1 MDLSTDVLR
10 WPALIAGLVVI
21 FVTAGSLMRTLVLP
35 RGLASRLSVF
45 VGRKIVFGA
54 FVGVANRL
62 KTYEAKDKLLASGPP
77 TALLAL
83 LFMWLTMF
91 TLGYALLFF
100 AFVDVSFGTAM
111 REAGSS
117 MLTLGFASTPGRAA
131 TAIDFFAAATG
142 LVTVALLI
150 AYLPVL
156 YAAFNRRETL
166 VTMLQS
172 RAGAP
177 AWGPEIL
184 ARLQVVGLTSNFPY
198 VFHEWEKW
206 AADVA
211 ESHSNY
217 QVLVWFRSP
226 HPYRSW
232 MVGLLAVLDS
242 AALYLALNPTSAPT
256 EARLLLRMGFTGLR
270 DIAAALGIP
279 FDPDPFPDDPIELTY
294 EEFQTGMERLKG
306 IGFPMER
313 SPEEAWPHFKGWRV
327 NYEALAYK
335 LCDITYAPPGPW
347 TGPRSGLRGEVI
359 TPQRPANR
367 TPEAPDDK
375 GRQKGHVGH

>member
-1 MDLSTDVLR
+1 MDLSSGFLR
-10 WPALIAGLVVI
+10 WPALVVGLFVI
-21 FVTAGSLMRTLVLP
+21 FVTASSLMRTLVLP

-45 VGRKIVFGA
+45 VGRKLVFGGFL
-54 FVGVANRL
+54 FVARRM

-77 TALLAL
+77 VALLTL
-83 LFMWLTMF
+83 LFMWLSLF
-91 TLGYALLFF
+91 TLGFALVFYAV
-100 AFVDVSFGTAM
+100 VDVSFGAAL

-117 MLTLGFASTPGRAA
+117 MLTLGFATTTTAGA
-131 TAIDFFAAATG
+131 TFIDFLAAATG

-184 ARLQVVGLTSNFPY
+184 ARHQLVGLNSNLPNF
-198 VFHEWEKW
+198 FHEWEKW

-211 ESHSNY
+211 ESHANY

-232 MVGLLAVLDS
+232 TVGLLAVLDS
-242 AALYLALNPTSAPT
+242 AALYLALNPTDAPT

-270 DIAAALGIP
+270 DIAGSLKID

-294 EEFQTGMERLKG
+294 EEFLDGVDRLNG
-306 IGFPMER
+306 LGFPMER
-313 SPEEAWPHFKGWRV
+313 TPEEAWPHFKGWRV
-327 NYEALAYK
+327 NYEKLAYF
-335 LCDITYAPPGPW
+335 LCDVTMAPPGPW
-347 TGPRSGLRGEVI
+347 TGPRSHLRGEEI

-367 TPEAPDDK
+367 TPESPEDEGK
-375 GRQKGHVGH
+375 QKGHVGH

>member
-1 MDLSTDVLR
+1 MGYEFLR
-10 WPALIAGLVVI
+10 WVALVLGLGII
-21 FVTAGSLMRTLVLP
+21 FVTAGSVVRTLILP
-35 RGLASRLSVF
+35 RGLASRLSVLI
-45 VGRKIVFGA
+45 GRTLVFG
-54 FVGVANRL
+54 FFLLVARRM

-77 TALLAL
+77 VALLAL
-83 LFMWLTMF
+83 LFSWLAF
-91 TLGYALLFF
+91 FIIGFALLFY
-100 AFVDVSFGTAM
+100 AFVETSFGTAL

-131 TAIDFFAAATG
+131 TILDLLAAATG
-142 LVTVALLI
+142 LITVALLI

-156 YAAFNRRETL
+156 YAAFNRREML

-177 AWGPEIL
+177 AWGPELL
-184 ARLQVVGLTSNFPY
+184 ARHQLVGLNSNLPDF
-198 VFHEWEKW
+198 FHEWEKW

-232 MVGLLAVLDS
+232 IVGLLAVLDS
-242 AALYLALNPTSAPT
+242 AALYLSLNPTSAPT

-270 DIAAALGIP
+270 DIASSLGMKY
-279 FDPDPFPDDPIELTY
+279 DPDPFPDDPIELTY
-294 EEFQTGMERLKG
+294 EEYLTGVERLRG

-313 SPEEAWPHFKGWRV
+313 TPEEAWPHFRGWRV
-327 NYEALAYK
+327 NYENLAYR
-335 LCDITYAPPGPW
+335 LCDVTTAPPGPW
-347 TGPRSGLRGEVI
+347 TGPRSRLRGEEI

-367 TPEAPDDK
+367 TPDSPEDS
-375 GRQKGHVGH
+375 GRVKGHVGH

>member
-1 MDLSTDVLR
+1 
-10 WPALIAGLVVI
+10 
-21 FVTAGSLMRTLVLP
+21 MRTLVLP
-35 RGLASRLSVF
+35 RGIASRLSVF
-45 VGRKIVFGA
+45 VGRTLVFGGFL
-54 FVGVANRL
+54 FVARRM
-62 KTYEAKDKLLASGPP
+62 KTYEAKDKLLAAGPP
-77 TALLAL
+77 VALLTL
-83 LFMWLTMF
+83 LFMWLTLF
-91 TLGYALLFF
+91 TLGYALLFY
-100 AFVDVSFGTAM
+100 AVVDVSFPAAL

-117 MLTLGFASTPGRAA
+117 MLTLGFATTA
-131 TAIDFFAAATG
+131 TASATFIDFLAAATG

-184 ARLQVVGLTSNFPY
+184 ARHQLVGLNSNLPNF
-198 VFHEWEKW
+198 FHEWEKW

-211 ESHSNY
+211 ESHANY

-232 MVGLLAVLDS
+232 TVALLAVLDS
-242 AALYLALNPTSAPT
+242 AALYLALNPAEAPT

-270 DIAAALGIP
+270 DIAGSLKID

-294 EEFQTGMERLKG
+294 EEFMEGIERLNG
-306 IGFPMER
+306 LGFPMER
-313 SPEEAWPHFKGWRV
+313 TPEEAWPHFKGWRV
-327 NYEALAYK
+327 NYEKLAYF
-335 LCDITYAPPGPW
+335 LCDVTMAPPGPW
-347 TGPRSGLRGEVI
+347 TGPRSRLRGEAI

-367 TPEAPDDK
+367 TPESPEDED
-375 GRQKGHVGH
+375 REKGHVGH